1 MNIPSLTSVEALPMY
16 TLRLQ
21 FEDGTTGLVDLSNLA
36 GRGVF
41 SAWDNDNLFSRPYI
55 NEMGTVAWND
65 LLDIDL
71 LNAYL
76 TIKNT
81 TFEAWKQQTTSHA
94 SD

>member
-1 MNIPSLTSVEALPMY
+1 
-16 TLRLQ
+16 
-21 FEDGTTGLVDLSNLA
+21 
-36 GRGVF
+36 
-41 SAWDNDNLFSRPYI
+41 
-55 NEMGTVAWND
+55 MGTVAWND

-81 TFEAWKQQTTSHA
+81 TFEAWKQQDISHA